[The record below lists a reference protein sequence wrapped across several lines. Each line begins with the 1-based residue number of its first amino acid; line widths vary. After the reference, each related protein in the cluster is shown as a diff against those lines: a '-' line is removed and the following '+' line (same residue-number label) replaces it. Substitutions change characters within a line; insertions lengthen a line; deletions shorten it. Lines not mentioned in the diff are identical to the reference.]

1 MFGDKFVYVDIVCFK
16 VSFLFCFVF
25 KLEYEMYAPSTPL
38 RKGALR
44 PHYYNYY
51 YKPLYPST
59 QSPAPPV
66 KATKSPLL

>member
-1 MFGDKFVYVDIVCFK
+1 MFGDKFVYVDT
-16 VSFLFCFVF
+16 VSLKSVLFCFVNLSM
-25 KLEYEMYAPSTPL
+25 KCKPSIPL
-38 RKGALR
+38 RKGGLTLR

-66 KATKSPLL
+66 KATKTPLL